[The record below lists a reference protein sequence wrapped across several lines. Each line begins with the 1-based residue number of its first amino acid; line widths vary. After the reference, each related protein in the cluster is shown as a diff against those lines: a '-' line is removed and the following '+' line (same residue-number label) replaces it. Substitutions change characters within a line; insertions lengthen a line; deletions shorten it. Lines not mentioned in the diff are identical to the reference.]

1 MAKFE
6 YTLPS
11 GAQFVVNGP
20 AGATQAQADRIFYE
34 QVASGALVGY
44 EVGQTLTSAATKI
57 TTFELSRLE
66 RGTAGVDSPIVY
78 SISQGLPVVVS
89 SGTGQTQETLS
100 ISGNDATAVLSILEG
115 LPIVSGI
122 PSLVNVPLQAPVT
135 QADIVSVN
143 IGDLGPS
150 GVGPL
155 TPYQIQALLAQLANL
170 VAQAADEITREKGIG
185 QYGFNAY
192 QLEQAGYIKPGTSL
206 RFFAVD
212 PEDFVSVMS
221 SPSVWTGLNGVN
233 SLNDLLTDPNAQT
246 HIQTDLMEL
255 GYNSLTAAGIIT
267 NVITPA
273 VSLSSG
279 QVYTQGGL
287 RTASA
292 LTLLGA
298 GVNSTLDGIL
308 KNINSNSSVLSS
320 LLSSPI
326 TNLKTLASGALNNL
340 GVGSLNF
347 TNLSSILNS
356 KVTGDIGAL
365 VTNASK
371 FGVDATA
378 LWSKSG
384 LSGSLTDITGSLS
397 NLNINSLTSNLNLNS
412 ISTNLTN
419 LVPGSLSNLTSQLDI
434 FGKGSQFSLNFANP
448 LGNLGNLGDL
458 GNLSSIGDLTKLP
471 GVGAITNQLSTA
483 LSGQLSGVLGN
494 FGGLANLG
502 SLGSLFGGGGDLVSG
517 TQVAAGFSNTVNRTT
532 VDAAFGRILGSTK
545 VPLPNFTYP
554 SLPSIAS
561 RLDISLAQNF
571 LKDIRSSSSSVFGQ
585 NVTI

>member
-20 AGATQAQADRIFYE
+20 PGATQAQADRIFYE

-78 SISQGLPVVVS
+78 SISQGLPVVLS

-115 LPIVSGI
+115 LPIVSGV
-122 PSLVNVPLQAPVT
+122 PSLVNVPLQAPIT

-143 IGDLGPS
+143 AGDLGPV

-170 VAQAADEITREKGIG
+170 VAQAADEITKEKGIG

-192 QLEQAGYIKPGTSL
+192 QLEQAGYVKPGTSL

-233 SLNDLLTDPNAQT
+233 SLNDLLTDANAQT
-246 HIQTDLMEL
+246 HIQTDLMAL
-255 GYNSLTAAGIIT
+255 GYDSLTAAGIIT

-273 VSLSSG
+273 VSLSTG

-298 GVNSTLDGIL
+298 GANATINNIL
-308 KNINSNSSVLSS
+308 KNINSNSSILNS

-384 LSGSLTDITGSLS
+384 LSNSLAD
-397 NLNINSLTSNLNLNS
+397 LNINSLTSNLNLNS

-419 LVPGSLSNLTSQLDI
+419 LVPGSLSNLSSQLDI

-448 LGNLGNLGDL
+448 LGNLGNLSDL
-458 GNLSSIGDLTKLP
+458 GNLSNIGDLTKLP

-502 SLGSLFGGGGDLVSG
+502 SLGSLFGGGGGDLVSG

-545 VPLPNFTYP
+545 IPLPNFTYP
-554 SLPSIAS
+554 SLPSISS

-571 LKDIRSSSSSVFGQ
+571 LKDIRSSSSGVFGQ
-585 NVTI
+585 NITL